1 MRVKWI
7 LLMKRTTR
15 YKVGRKMV
23 SLDKDILA
31 LEKEVIAHRRWLHSH
46 PEIGFEVYKT
56 RDYILEQLNKY
67 GFDEVSL
74 LAGTGIK
81 AVMRGKVGARTLA
94 FRADMD
100 ALAIEEKTGLE
111 FASKR
116 KGFMHACGHDGHM
129 AILLGFAQWLSQNK
143 DNIDDNFVLVF
154 QPDEEREGGALPMIK
169 EGLLDAPK
177 VDAIFGLHV
186 LPDIP
191 QGKIGVKA
199 GPLMAQT
206 CEVDIEVMGK
216 SAHCA
221 TPHKGVDTIVAAAH
235 FINALQSIITR
246 TIDSSQEAVFSIGR
260 IYGGDTRN
268 ILAEQ
273 VTLECTVRTFSD
285 DLYQNIKGKVLD
297 LLEGMEK
304 SHGVKSSYN
313 EGVYYPPVI
322 NHEEWTQKLI
332 NILPK
337 EQYMEAKPLMI
348 AEDFSYY
355 QREVPGVFMFLGSYN
370 QAKGYI
376 HPLHS
381 NRFNFDEEILLY
393 GVQLYKNITTRI

>member
-1 MRVKWI
+1 
-7 LLMKRTTR
+7 
-15 YKVGRKMV
+15 MV

-81 AVMRGKVGARTLA
+81 AVMRGNVGGRTLA

-143 DNIDDNFVLVF
+143 KNIDDNVVLVF

-169 EGLLDAPK
+169 EGLLDDPK
-177 VDAIFGLHV
+177 VDAIFGLHI
-186 LPDIP
+186 LPDIS

-206 CEVDIEVMGK
+206 CEVDIELMGK

-221 TPHKGVDTIVAAAH
+221 IPHKGVDTIVAAAH
-235 FINALQSIITR
+235 FINALQSIISR

-268 ILAEQ
+268 ILAER

-285 DLYQNIKGKVLD
+285 ELYQIIKGKVLD

-304 SHGVKSSYN
+304 SHGIKSSYN

-322 NHEEWTQKLI
+322 NHEDWTQRVI

-337 EQYMEAKPLMI
+337 EQYIKAKPLMI